1 MTNRLRTGNT
11 QVADGLSLYLDG
23 ISRYGLL
30 TAEDEIR
37 LAQAMEA
44 GRQARATLEAET
56 GQAGDGLSAAEK
68 ADLQRL
74 VRDGQRARNRFIES
88 NLRLVVSNARRYAGG
103 NVDMLDLI
111 EEGNLGLIT
120 AVEKFDWRKGFKFST
135 YATWWIRQAM
145 QRARSNLGDSIRIP
159 TGLFEILA
167 AVRTSADDLRVKL
180 GRAATATE
188 LAEETGLSLAD
199 VMRALAV
206 STSVA
211 LETPVGED
219 GAILGDFIADD
230 SALDPEAEVEIKIVE
245 EAVRDSLAILSDLHR
260 RVVELRFG
268 FDGPPATI
276 ATISEATGIP
286 QHQVPELIAEALG
299 PIAQRL
305 EAVEDMRAA

>member
-1 MTNRLRTGNT
+1 
-11 QVADGLSLYLDG
+11 
-23 ISRYGLL
+23 
-30 TAEDEIR
+30 
-37 LAQAMEA
+37 
-44 GRQARATLEAET
+44 
-56 GQAGDGLSAAEK
+56 
-68 ADLQRL
+68 
-74 VRDGQRARNRFIES
+74 
-88 NLRLVVSNARRYAGG
+88 
-103 NVDMLDLI
+103 
-111 EEGNLGLIT
+111 
-120 AVEKFDWRKGFKFST
+120 
-135 YATWWIRQAM
+135 
-145 QRARSNLGDSIRIP
+145 
-159 TGLFEILA
+159 LFEILA

-219 GAILGDFIADD
+219 GAMLGDFIADD